1 MKIVFVFYL
10 LKMQTNTVLFL
21 GPWRFCIDGMKIR
34 IGVVDFLLVL
44 ILKCVQ
50 YLDV

>member
-21 GPWRFCIDGMKIR
+21 GPWRFCIDGMKI
-34 IGVVDFLLVL
+34 IVVDFLLVL